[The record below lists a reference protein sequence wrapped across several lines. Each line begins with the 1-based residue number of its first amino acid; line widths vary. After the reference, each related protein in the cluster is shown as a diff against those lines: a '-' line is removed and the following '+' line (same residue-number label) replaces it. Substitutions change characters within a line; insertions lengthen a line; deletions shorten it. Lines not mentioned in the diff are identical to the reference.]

1 MKTQVLGAALVSITL
16 MGLALACERGR
27 TPSGPG
33 TAAQFSALAPG
44 VGAGEQELVCTN
56 SGLEG
61 AYGFYRTGTT
71 GAGPYAALGLATY
84 DGAGNWSAT
93 QTISRGGVF
102 TRDETSAGQYEVS
115 ADCSG
120 KLFTG
125 GQEVARFAL
134 ADKGSQVFTLS
145 VTPGETVRGVEKRVA
160 QPRCTVA
167 GLEGTYGFYRSGT
180 VPAGPLAAVGFA
192 TYDGAGT
199 VAGPQTISRNGTIIS
214 NPVRTDSYEVSADC
228 AGRLIDATGQEFAR
242 LVVVERGTEIF
253 IISLT
258 AGNAVTGVQ
267 RKVARGNDEQ
277 HEN

>member
-1 MKTQVLGAALVSITL
+1 MKTQLAVAALAGVAVL
-16 MGLALACERGR
+16 GLALACDGR
-27 TPSGPG
+27 DPP
-33 TAAQFSALAPG
+33 SALVSAPLSG
-44 VGAGEQELVCTN
+44 SVSAAEEDEEEGRVCTN
-56 SGLEG
+56 AALKG

-71 GAGPYAALGLATY
+71 GTDAFAALGLVTY
-84 DGAGNWSAT
+84 DGTGNWAAT

-102 TRDETSAGQYEVS
+102 DRDATSAGQYEVN

-120 KLFTG
+120 KLLSG
-125 GQEVARFAL
+125 GQEVAQFTL
-134 ADKGSQVFTLS
+134 ADRGKQLFHLS
-145 VTPGETVRGVEKRVA
+145 TTPGETIRGVEKKVTQR
-160 QPRCTVA
+160 RCTVA
-167 GLEGTYGFYRSGT
+167 RLDGTYGFYRSGT

-228 AGRLIDATGQEFAR
+228 TGRLIDATGQEFAR

-258 AGNAVTGVQ
+258 AGNAVTGVM
-267 RKVARGNDEQ
+267 RKVGRGHDEDDD
-277 HEN
+277 